1 MEIAI
6 KKFKN
11 HLSVQIIK
19 KNICA
24 EQEFDLEQVEIDD
37 ILKEIKKSNNNN
49 NNNNNNNENDI
60 SLHIA

>member
-6 KKFKN
+6 KKSKS
-11 HLSVQIIK
+11 HLSVQIIR

-24 EQEFDLEQVEIDD
+24 EQEFDFEQVEIDD

-49 NNNNNNNENDI
+49 KNDI